1 MNSSPAK
8 IEDYAFLSDT
18 QTGALVSRDGCVDW
32 LCFPRFD
39 SPACFAA
46 LLGEA
51 KNGHWRFWP
60 DEKIKATRRRYRGDT
75 LILET
80 EIETEGG
87 AVRLIDFMPP
97 RGKNPDIIRIVEGL
111 RGTVAMQ
118 MELIIRFDYGHIIP
132 WVRKAH
138 DGLEAIAGPDGLI
151 LRTPIETR
159 GKDLTTVAEF
169 SVTKGDRV
177 PFVLTW
183 FASHEEPARAINPDH
198 ALRDTEKYWQQWAQQ
213 CHRETPWHDAV
224 VRSLITLKGLTYA
237 PTGGLVAA
245 ATTSLPEEIGGV
257 RNWDYRYCWL
267 RDATFTLLALME
279 AGYRDE
285 ATSWR
290 EWLLRAIAGSASQMQ
305 IMYGVRGERRL
316 DEYEIPWLSGYENSK
331 PVRIGNAASNQFQ
344 LDVYGEVLD
353 AMYQSHQAG
362 IENREMDWRLQV
374 ELMRFLE
381 ANWQKPDEGIWE
393 VRGGRKHFTHSKMMA
408 WVAFDRA
415 VKLVQECGC
424 SAGENIERW
433 LHIRDQ
439 IHAEVC
445 ERGYSATKKAFTQFY
460 GSDALDASVLM
471 MPLLGFLPVTDERVR
486 RTIEAIERELMQDG
500 FVLRYRPQEE
510 GVDGLPGREGAFLP
524 CSFWL
529 ADCLYLLGRKKEA
542 RELFERLLTLRND
555 LGLLSEEYD
564 PVGKRQL
571 GNFPQ
576 AFSHVALVNTARIL
590 TKKDEPVA
598 QHRK

>member
-1 MNSSPAK
+1 MNSPPAK

-46 LLGEA
+46 LLGDG

-60 DEKIKATRRRYRGDT
+60 DEKIKTTRRRYRGDT

-80 EIETEGG
+80 EIETESG

-97 RGKNPDIIRIVEGL
+97 RGKHPDIIRIVEGL
-111 RGTVAMQ
+111 GGTVAMQ

-159 GKDLTTVAEF
+159 GKDLTTAAEF

-198 ALRDTEKYWQQWAQQ
+198 ALRDTEKYWQQWAQR
-213 CHRETPWHDAV
+213 CHRETPWDDAV

-267 RDATFTLLALME
+267 RDATFTLLGLID
-279 AGYRDE
+279 AGYSDE
-285 ATSWR
+285 AKSWR

-424 SAGENIERW
+424 SAGENIKRW
-433 LHIRDQ
+433 LNIRDQ

-445 ERGYSATKKAFTQFY
+445 ERGYSTTKKAFTQFY
-460 GSDALDASVLM
+460 GSDVLDASVLM
-471 MPLLGFLPVTDERVR
+471 MPLIGFLPATDERLR
-486 RTIEAIERELMQDG
+486 GTIEAIERELMQDG

-510 GVDGLPGREGAFLP
+510 GVDGLPGREGVFLP

-564 PVGKRQL
+564 PIGKRQL

-590 TKKDEPVA
+590 TKKDAPAA
-598 QHRK
+598 QREK